1 MDINPNE
8 QESLGEAT
16 DFFTSPPVMVAEE
29 DSYLMKIHPTSSI
42 DNNAPIIY
50 EFDVDDQHYADLNS
64 SFQYLRMRIMK
75 GDRTNPVGRPGG
87 ADPPGD
93 GHKGAPINY
102 PSNTI
107 FQDIQLSLNGHLI
120 ESSNNLYPYKSFMQ
134 TFLSFGEETKKNQLA
149 VSGYYKDTGNIDADA
164 TRASMND
171 AGCDNKGLHQRFEM
185 SKYSTPFSTLGPLHL
200 DFCTQNRYVQ
210 NRTHVKIR
218 LTRADDKFGI
228 ISNADNADFSYVIQ
242 QAYLM
247 VRMVRPRESLR
258 LAVEQ
263 ALETNLA
270 KYPLRKCEMRFFTFA
285 GNSNTMSE
293 PNLYQGHLPTRLAL
307 GLVDTRALDG
317 HWQKSP
323 FNFQPFDVN
332 EIDVKLNGKSVTTD
346 PLKINLGDNDYV
358 HPYFWMFKSTGG
370 LFENEA
376 LIDYSQ
382 YKNGHFLYVFD
393 LTEDG
398 EHGLDHFHQ
407 PKTGTLSLDIR
418 VNQPPGRSVSL
429 IAMIEREVII
439 TCDKDRTYKVTG

>member
-1 MDINPNE
+1 MDINPSE

-16 DFFTSPPVMVAEE
+16 DFFTSPPVMVSEE
-29 DSYLMKIHPTSSI
+29 ESYFMKVHPTSSI

-50 EFDVDDQHYADLNS
+50 EFDVDDSHYADLNNC
-64 SFQYLRMRIMK
+64 FQYLRMRIMK
-75 GDRTNPVGRPGG
+75 SDRTSAVPQPDGNN
-87 ADPPGD
+87 APGD
-93 GHKGAPINY
+93 GHKAAPINY

-107 FQDIQLSLNGHLI
+107 FQDIQLFLNGQLV
-120 ESSNNLYPYKSFMQ
+120 ESSNNLYPYKSYMQ

-149 VSGYYKDTGNIDADA
+149 VSGYYEDTGNIDDNGAR
-164 TRASMND
+164 TSMHSDDCGNS
-171 AGCDNKGLHQRFEM
+171 GLHRRFEM

-210 NRTHVKIR
+210 NRTRVKIR

-228 ISNADNADFSYVIQ
+228 ISNADNGDFSYVIQ

-263 ALETNLA
+263 ALDTNLA
-270 KYPLRKCEMRFFTFA
+270 KYPLKRCEMRFFTFP

-307 GLVDTRALDG
+307 GLVDTQALDG

-323 FNFQPFDVN
+323 FNFEPFAVN

-346 PLKINLGDNDYV
+346 PLKIDLDNEDYV
-358 HPYFWMFKSTGG
+358 HPYFWMFRSTGG
-370 LFENEA
+370 LLENEA
-376 LIDYSQ
+376 LISYSQ
-382 YKNGHFLYVFD
+382 YKKGHFLYVFD

-418 VNQPPGRSVSL
+418 VNTPPGKSVAL